1 MAAEHLFRAYLI
13 GWLFIWGL
21 SMGSLALV
29 MIRHLTGGAWGI
41 VLRRRLEAQMRLL
54 PLVALLFVP
63 IALGAGHL
71 FPWAGSR
78 GTEVDGRHRFT
89 ADYFR
94 PDFVWARAVV
104 YFAVWIVLGWLLS
117 RWSQQ
122 EDDRSDGRP
131 ASKSN
136 NLSGPG
142 LVLYGITLHFAAIDW
157 MMSIEWPFTSTI
169 FAPIVVAGQLLSAL
183 ACAIGWLPWNR
194 QRFEGEQVLSG
205 KVLLDIG
212 NLLLTLVIVWTY
224 LVWCQFMLI
233 WIGDLP
239 RDNRWLVA
247 RAAPQWHAMAV
258 ALALFQ
264 FAVPFFLL
272 LMRVIKQNVAALGA
286 IAALVVLMQLLFMLY
301 QLVAAFG
308 TQPPVAVAA
317 EVAVPLLMCGVWLL
331 CTGWIFRQ
339 RPALPL
345 HDRNWPQIQH
355 LWSVEQEELTR
366 EEAIAHG

>member
-1 MAAEHLFRAYLI
+1 MAMEHLFRAYLI

-29 MIRHLTGGAWGI
+29 MIHQLTGGAWGI

-63 IALGAGHL
+63 IALGTEHL
-71 FPWAGSR
+71 FPWARSSGIA
-78 GTEVDGRHRFT
+78 GNELHRFT

-94 PDFVWARAVV
+94 REFVWARAIA
-104 YFAVWIVLGWLLS
+104 YFGVWNVLAWLLS
-117 RWSQQ
+117 RWSWQ
-122 EDDRSDGRP
+122 EDERGDARP
-131 ASKSN
+131 ASRSN

-142 LVLYGITLHFAAIDW
+142 LVLYGISLHFAAIDW
-157 MMSIEWPFTSTI
+157 MMSIQWPFTSTI
-169 FAPIVVAGQLLSAL
+169 FGPIVAAGQLLSAL
-183 ACAIGWLPWNR
+183 ACAVGWMSWNSG
-194 QRFEGEQVLSG
+194 RFDGEQILSG

-239 RDNRWLVA
+239 RDNRWLAA
-247 RAAPQWHAMAV
+247 RAAPQWHAIAV

-272 LMRVIKQNVAALGA
+272 LMRAIKQNVAALGG
-286 IAALVVLMQLLFMLY
+286 IAALVVLMQLLFVFY
-301 QLVAAFG
+301 QLVPAFG
-308 TQPPVAVAA
+308 AQPPLAIAV
-317 EVAVPLLMCGVWLL
+317 EVVLPLVMCGVWLFCARWL
-331 CTGWIFRQ
+331 FNR

-345 HDRNWPQIQH
+345 HDRNWPQIKH
-355 LWSVEQEELTR
+355 LWSVEQEEAAR